1 MSVASGNIIARAI
14 VKDAVFYGKNG
25 DCRCA
30 PQGEYEIEHHDGA
43 VGFCNCSDKG
53 AFTISLDTFMQHL
66 HEGRIALVQRQ
77 AA

>member
-1 MSVASGNIIARAI
+1 MRDATKAIVARAI

-30 PQGEYEIEHHDGA
+30 PQGEYEIKHSNGC

-53 AFTISLDTFMQHL
+53 AFTLSLDAFMQHL